1 MDSTAGP
8 EQTSG
13 PGRSPI
19 RQLGALLGR
28 PWAWLAG
35 RGYRAVLAVILLA
48 AVLGAGAGIYFAV
61 AGGDGAPTVEAPPPT
76 PTTGPDWEKLQLPEL
91 EDRYSL
97 VAAQADVGGVAPDTS
112 FVLAAQEGARL
123 DDLKSRLVVEPPV
136 GLTFEDVSSEK
147 ATISPDEPLA
157 EGKVYRFSLLEE
169 PDGAP
174 ARIWAFQVQRP
185 LRIVQTLPRD
195 QATDVPLDT
204 GIELTFSHEGVIG
217 VGGQFQIEP
226 PVEGRFE
233 THKRTVVFVPRQPL
247 SAFTL
252 YTVTLGAGVG
262 LDGSDQT
269 LGEDFVFRFETG
281 SEKRGE
287 QPAPFSSIQ
296 LSRAVSE
303 SPTGEPP
310 VLSLYR
316 GYYDQAPAVE
326 PLSFTVYR
334 FPDVDAFMESLARF
348 DAIPFWADQTRS
360 RYREDAAGLKEAAS
374 FQATPEPVGEYGDYF
389 VRFPAPLPAG
399 FYLVQATGASSSLQG
414 WLQVTD
420 VATYASIGLGKSL
433 VWANDVSAGSPIKGA
448 RVRSVGGTLDVTTGD
463 DGVAFFETPED
474 LVQLEPSQFG
484 YSSASVVGNLVVETP
499 DGRTAVVP
507 LGSIFAGFR
516 YFGYRAYG
524 YVGNPSFYWRF
535 LYTDR
540 HLYRLTDTI
549 HFWGLVRA
557 RENPPSSQQV
567 TVRITGSGSES
578 EYEPVVVAEDTF
590 TTSPR
595 GTFTGELSFA
605 GVSTGYYNLEALVG
619 EQVVTSTFLEVR
631 DFVKPAYK
639 IDVVPDRKAVFNGE
653 TVTFDVSATFF
664 EGSPV
669 PNLGL
674 KYSGMAQGQLTTDDA
689 GKAAVSATAH
699 STGMPYMSF
708 DSSSLDVVPQLAEEG
723 EITGS
728 AWVQV
733 FPAAVTFRDIQT
745 DFQDGQATVE
755 GQLTAVDL
763 DRINSQEAED
773 FNDFLGDPLP
783 GRQVGARVEEVTYEQ
798 IQEGE
803 YYDFIAKIVR
813 PRYRYEERR
822 RPLPNLQA
830 TTDAQG
836 RFAFTF
842 SGSEDVTYEVTL
854 TAVDDV
860 GRTAVLQTG
869 VYGRFRGYYSDQPYL
884 SAGRKDNYS
893 GFGSTNTYAL
903 GEAVDLTMRVGPDD
917 LPSGGANRYLFYF
930 AANGLRDY
938 RVQEASRISF
948 PFGVEHIPSIHVV
961 GVRFTGT
968 TYQEV
973 GYGYTARLDPEEREL
988 TVRVEPDRERYEPG
1002 DDATLNVTVTDP
1014 DGNGVGAEVLLS
1026 AVDEAIFRLE
1036 QPGYDYERNIL
1047 EQLYQPVDPG
1057 ILHTYAS
1064 HQYPEGTPGAER
1076 GGDGGPRE
1084 DFKDVAFF
1092 STVTTGGDGRGSVSF
1107 KLPDN
1112 LTSWRVTALA
1122 VTDDPSATLRA
1133 GLYAGDS
1140 LKLVPVGLPFFVDVV
1155 LNRDYL
1161 TSDKPMLR
1169 VRGFGQE
1176 LQAGDSVSFEV
1187 SAPSLGLSEPLTA
1200 QGTAFQPV
1208 DIDLPALSEGTH
1220 ELIIEGSHGSL
1231 SDSLKRTI
1239 QVLPSRLVQ
1248 TEASFAELTE
1258 GISLK
1263 GSPDRPTRVV
1273 FSDHNRGRY
1282 LPILQ
1287 SLSWTHGDRVD
1298 QMLARALSQELLATY
1313 FDEEAFAPP
1322 AEFDSALY
1330 QTPDGGIALFPY
1342 ADEDLTL
1349 SARVAAVAPDRF
1361 GQQSLAAYLRR
1372 VYEDQNET
1380 RERAIIALYGL
1391 AALGEPVLPAVQ
1403 AAAAA
1408 TDLEWRERLY
1418 VALAAQELGDEDT
1431 ARGLE
1436 RGLLEEFGERRGPA
1450 VRLRVGV
1457 DQDDILEATS
1467 LAAILAAGIGDSLA
1481 ADLFEYTRSNYAKD
1495 ILVELEQISYLV
1507 NVLPRL
1513 SPQPVRFAYTVD
1525 GQRKE
1530 AKLEGGESLALL
1542 LSAEELA
1549 ALDPEPLEGQV
1560 GVATFYLVPLDPAA
1574 VEKDPDV
1581 AITRVFQGPSGGPL
1595 VLREGELVRVE
1606 LDYTLGPQALNG
1618 CYQVSDLLPS
1628 GLKAVTRLY
1637 AWGIRWPG
1645 GPPVYYPYAIEGQR
1659 VSFCVY
1665 KSDRQPVIIYYAR
1678 VTGRGEFEAEPAI
1691 IQSQK
1696 APESINLSAPDR
1708 VVIP

>member
-1 MDSTAGP
+1 L
-8 EQTSG
+8 
-13 PGRSPI
+13 R
-19 RQLGALLGR
+19 
-28 PWAWLAG
+28 G
-35 RGYRAVLAVILLA
+35 RGHRPVLAAILTLT
-48 AVLGAGAGIYFAV
+48 VLGGGAGIYC
-61 AGGDGAPTVEAPPPT
+61 GGGAPTVEAPPPT
-76 PTTGPDWEKLQLPEL
+76 PTTGPNWEKLQVPEP

-97 VAAQADVGGVAPDTS
+97 TAAQADAGGVAPDTS

-123 DDLKSRLVVEPPV
+123 SDLERRLLVEPPA
-136 GLTFEDVSSEK
+136 GLSFEDVSSEK
-147 ATISPDEPLA
+147 ATISPQEPLA
-157 EGKVYRFSLLEE
+157 EGKLYRFTLLEE
-169 PDGAP
+169 PDSPP

-185 LRIVQTLPRD
+185 LRVVQTLPRD

-217 VGGQFQIEP
+217 VGSQFDIEP
-226 PVEGRFE
+226 RVDGRFE

-247 SAFTL
+247 SPFTL
-252 YTVTLGAGVG
+252 YTVSVGAGVG
-262 LDGSDQT
+262 LEGSDQT
-269 LGEDFVFRFETG
+269 LGEDFTFRFETG

-287 QPAPFSSIQ
+287 EPAPFSSIQ

-316 GYYDQAPAVE
+316 ASYGYPVEAPPVE

-334 FPDVDAFMESLARF
+334 FPDVDAFLDSLARF
-348 DAIPFWADQTRS
+348 DAIPSWADQTRS
-360 RYREDAAGLKEAAS
+360 RYRQDAAGLEEAVS
-374 FQATPEPVGEYGDYF
+374 FQATPESVGEYGDYF
-389 VRFPAPLPAG
+389 VSFPAPLPAG
-399 FYLVQATGASSSLQG
+399 FYLVQASGATSSLQG

-433 VWANDVSAGSPIKGA
+433 VWVNDVSAGGPIRGA
-448 RVRSVGGTLDVTTGD
+448 RVRGVGATLDVTTGD
-463 DGVAFFETPED
+463 DGVAFFETPQD
-474 LVQLEPSQFG
+474 LVHLEPSQFG
-484 YSSASVVGNLVVETP
+484 YSTASVVGNLVVEAP
-499 DGRTAVVP
+499 DGRSAVVP
-507 LGSIFAGFR
+507 LGSIFTGFR
-516 YFGYRAYG
+516 YYGYRAYG

-549 HFWGLVRA
+549 RFWGLVRA
-557 RENPPSSQQV
+557 RENPPSSQEV
-567 TVRITGSGSES
+567 TVRITGSGSEY

-590 TTSPR
+590 TTSAS
-595 GTFTGELSFA
+595 GTFAGELSFA
-605 GVSTGYYNLEALVG
+605 GVSAGYYNLEVAVG
-619 EQVVTSTFLEVR
+619 DQVVTSTFLEVR

-653 TVTFDVSATFF
+653 TVNFDVSATFF

-674 KYSGMAQGQLTTDDA
+674 KYTSYSGLPEGQVTTDAA
-689 GKAAVSATAH
+689 GRAVVSAKVPPVGA
-699 STGMPYMSF
+699 GYPYSNSM
-708 DSSSLDVVPQLAEEG
+708 SLDVVPQMAEEG

-733 FPAAVTFRDIQT
+733 FPAGVTFDDVKT
-745 DFQDGQATVE
+745 DFREGQAVVE
-755 GQLTAVDL
+755 GQLRAVDL
-763 DRINSQEAED
+763 DRINSEQAKD
-773 FNDFLGDPLP
+773 TNDFLSDPLP
-783 GRQVGARVEEVTYEQ
+783 GRRVDAQVEEVTYEQ

-813 PRYRYEERR
+813 PRYRYDERR
-822 RPLPNLQA
+822 RSLPNLQA
-830 TTDAQG
+830 TTDTQG

-842 SGSEDVTYEVTL
+842 SGSQDVTYEVTL
-854 TAVDDV
+854 TAVDDA
-860 GRTAVLQTG
+860 GRQAVLETG

-884 SAGRKDNYS
+884 SAGRKENYS
-893 GFGSTNTYAL
+893 GFGPTNTYAL
-903 GEAVDLTMRVGPDD
+903 GEAVELTMRVGPDD
-917 LPSGGANRYLFYF
+917 LPSGGPNRYLFYF
-930 AANGLRDY
+930 AQNGLRDY
-938 RVQEASRISF
+938 RVQDASHLSF
-948 PFGVEHIPSIHVV
+948 SFGEEHIPSIDVV
-961 GVRFTGT
+961 GVRFTGA

-973 GYGYTARLDPEEREL
+973 GYGYTARLDPEERKL
-988 TVRVEPDRERYEPG
+988 TVQVEPDRERYEPG
-1002 DDATLNVTVTDP
+1002 DEATLNVTVTGP
-1014 DGNGVGAEVLLS
+1014 DGNGVRAEVLLS

-1047 EQLYQPVDPG
+1047 EQLYEAVDPG

-1064 HQYPEGTPGAER
+1064 HQYPPVATGAER
-1076 GGDGGPRE
+1076 GGGGGPRE

-1092 STVTTGGDGRGSVSF
+1092 GTVATGGDGRGSVSF

-1122 VTDDPSATLRA
+1122 VTNDPSPTLRA
-1133 GLYAGDS
+1133 GLYAGNG

-1176 LQAGDSVSFEV
+1176 VQAGDPVSFEV
-1187 SAPSLGLSEPLTA
+1187 SAPSLGLTEPLTA
-1200 QGTAFQPV
+1200 EGVAFQPV
-1208 DIDLPALSEGTH
+1208 DIALPALSEGTH
-1220 ELIIEGSHGSL
+1220 DLIIKGSHGSL

-1248 TEASFAELTE
+1248 TQASFTELME

-1263 GSPDRPTRVV
+1263 GSPDRATRVV

-1282 LPILQ
+1282 LPVLQ
-1287 SLSWTHGDRVD
+1287 SLSWTYGDRVD
-1298 QMLARALSQELLATY
+1298 QMLARALSQEMLAAY
-1313 FDEEAFAPP
+1313 FDEKSFAPP

-1361 GQQSLAAYLRR
+1361 GQQSLAAYFRR

-1408 TDLEWRERLY
+1408 LDLDWRERLY

-1436 RGLLEEFGERRGPA
+1436 RGLLEQFGERRGPA
-1450 VRLRVGV
+1450 ARLRVGV

-1467 LAAILAAGIGDSLA
+1467 LAAILAAGLGDALA
-1481 ADLFEYTRSNYAKD
+1481 PDLFEYTLSNYTTD

-1513 SPQPVRFAYTVD
+1513 SAQPVRFAYTLD

-1530 AKLEGGESLALL
+1530 VELKGGESLALL
-1542 LSAEELA
+1542 LSADELA
-1549 ALDPEPLEGQV
+1549 ALNPAPLEGRV
-1560 GVATFYLVPLDPAA
+1560 GVATFYLAPLDPAA
-1574 VEKDPDV
+1574 IVRDTDV
-1581 AITRVFQGPSGGPL
+1581 AISRVFQGPSGGPL
-1595 VLREGELVRVE
+1595 VLREGELVRVV
-1606 LDYTLGPQALNG
+1606 LDYTLGPQALDG

-1637 AWGIRWPG
+1637 AWGITDPNAF
-1645 GPPVYYPYAIEGQR
+1645 YPYLIEGQR

-1665 KSDRQPVIIYYAR
+1665 KSDLRPTIIYYAR

-1696 APESINLSAPDR
+1696 APESINLSASEQ

>member
-1 MDSTAGP
+1 
-8 EQTSG
+8 
-13 PGRSPI
+13 
-19 RQLGALLGR
+19 
-28 PWAWLAG
+28 
-35 RGYRAVLAVILLA
+35 
-48 AVLGAGAGIYFAV
+48 
-61 AGGDGAPTVEAPPPT
+61 
-76 PTTGPDWEKLQLPEL
+76 
-91 EDRYSL
+91 
-97 VAAQADVGGVAPDTS
+97 
-112 FVLAAQEGARL
+112 VLAAQEGAPL
-123 DDLKSRLVVEPPV
+123 DDLEHRLLVEPPA
-136 GLTFEDVSSEK
+136 GLNFEDVSSDG
-147 ATISPDEPLA
+147 ATISPQEPLK
-157 EGKVYRFSLLEE
+157 EGQVYRFTLLEE
-169 PDGAP
+169 PDGPP
-174 ARIWAFQVQRP
+174 ARVWAFQVQRP
-185 LRIVQTLPRD
+185 LRVVQTLPAD

-217 VGGQFQIEP
+217 VGGQFHIEP
-226 PVEGRFE
+226 PVDGRFE

-269 LGEDFVFRFETG
+269 LGEDFAFRFETG

-287 QPAPFSSIQ
+287 APTPFSSIE

-316 GYYDQAPAVE
+316 ASYGYPVEAPPVE

-334 FPDVDAFMESLARF
+334 FPDVDAFLDSLARF
-348 DAIPFWADQTRS
+348 DAIPSWADQTRS
-360 RYREDAAGLKEAAS
+360 RYREDATGLEEAVS
-374 FQATPEPVGEYGDYF
+374 FQVTPEPVGEYGDYF
-389 VRFPAPLPAG
+389 VSFPAPLPAG
-399 FYLVQATGASSSLQG
+399 FYLVQASGATSSLQG

-433 VWANDVSAGSPIKGA
+433 VWVNDVSAGGPIRGA
-448 RVRSVGGTLDVTTGD
+448 RVHGVGATLDVTTGD
-463 DGVAFFETPED
+463 DGVAFFDTPQD

-484 YSSASVVGNLVVETP
+484 YSTASVVGNLVVEAP
-499 DGRTAVVP
+499 DGRSAVVP

-516 YFGYRAYG
+516 YYGYRAYG

-540 HLYRLTDTI
+540 HLYRLTDTV

-557 RENPPSSQQV
+557 RENPPSSQEV
-567 TVRITGSGSES
+567 TVRITGSGSEY

-590 TTSPR
+590 TTSPM
-595 GTFTGELSFA
+595 GTFTGDLSFA
-605 GVSTGYYNLEALVG
+605 GVSAGYYNLEVAVG
-619 EQVVTSTFLEVR
+619 DQVVTSTFLEVR

-653 TVTFDVSATFF
+653 TVNFDVAATFF

-674 KYSGMAQGQLTTDDA
+674 NYTGMAQGQLTTDAA
-689 GKAAVSATAH
+689 GRATVSATAR
-699 STGMPYMSF
+699 SSGTPYGSF
-708 DSSSLDVVPQLAEEG
+708 ETFSLDVIPQLAEEG

-733 FPAAVTFRDIQT
+733 FPAAATFDDVKT
-745 DFQDGQATVE
+745 DFREGQAVVE
-755 GQLTAVDL
+755 GQLRAVDL
-763 DRINSQEAED
+763 DRINSEQAED
-773 FNDFLGDPLP
+773 TSDFLGDPLP
-783 GRQVGARVEEVTYEQ
+783 GRRVDAQVEEVTYEQ
-798 IQEGE
+798 VQEGE

-813 PRYRYEERR
+813 PRYGYVEHRR
-822 RPLPNLQA
+822 SLPNLQA

-842 SGSEDVTYEVTL
+842 SGSEDVTYDVSL
-854 TAVDDV
+854 TAVDDA
-860 GRTAVLQTG
+860 GRQALRG
-869 VYGRFRGYYSDQPYL
+869 AGIYGRFRGYYSDQPYL
-884 SAGRKDNYS
+884 SAGQKENYS
-893 GFGSTNTYAL
+893 GFGPTNTYAL

-917 LPSGGANRYLFYF
+917 LPSGGPNRYLFYF
-930 AANGLRDY
+930 AQNGLRDY
-938 RVQEASRISF
+938 RVQDASHLSF
-948 PFGVEHIPSIHVV
+948 PFGEEHIPSIDVL
-961 GVRFTGT
+961 GVRFTGA
-968 TYQEV
+968 TYEEV
-973 GYGYTARLDPEEREL
+973 GYGYTAQLNPEERKL
-988 TVRVEPDRERYEPG
+988 TVLVEPDRERYEPG
-1002 DDATLNVTVTDP
+1002 DEATLNVTVTGP
-1014 DGNGVGAEVLLS
+1014 DGSGARAEVLLS

-1047 EQLYQPVDPG
+1047 EQLYQQVDPG
-1057 ILHTYAS
+1057 ILRTYAS
-1064 HQYPEGTPGAER
+1064 HQYPTPTAGAER
-1076 GGDGGPRE
+1076 GGDGGLRE

-1092 STVTTGGDGRGSVSF
+1092 GTVTTGDDGRGSVSF

-1122 VTDDPSATLRA
+1122 VTES
-1133 GLYAGDS
+1133 LYAGDS

-1176 LQAGDSVSFEV
+1176 LQAGDPVSFEV
-1187 SAPSLGLSEPLTA
+1187 SAPSLGLTEPLTA
-1200 QGTAFQPV
+1200 QGIAFQPV
-1208 DIDLPALSEGTH
+1208 DIALPALSEGTH
-1220 ELIIEGSHGSL
+1220 DLIIKGSDGSL

-1248 TEASFAELTE
+1248 TQASFTELME
-1258 GISLK
+1258 GISLE
-1263 GSPDRPTRVV
+1263 GSPDRATRVV

-1282 LPILQ
+1282 LPVLQ
-1287 SLSWTHGDRVD
+1287 QLSWTYGDRVD
-1298 QMLARALSQELLATY
+1298 QMLARALSQELLAAY
-1313 FDEEAFAPP
+1313 FDEKSFAPP

-1361 GQQSLAAYLRR
+1361 GQQSLAAYFRG

-1380 RERAIIALYGL
+1380 PERAIIALYGL

-1408 TDLEWRERLY
+1408 PDLDWRERLY
-1418 VALAAQELGDEDT
+1418 VGLAAQELGDEDT
-1431 ARGLE
+1431 ASGLE
-1436 RGLLEEFGERRGPA
+1436 RGLLEQFGERRGPA
-1450 VRLRVGV
+1450 ARLRVGV
-1457 DQDDILEATS
+1457 DQDDILEGTS
-1467 LAAILAAGIGDSLA
+1467 LAAILAAGLGDALA
-1481 ADLFEYTRSNYAKD
+1481 PDLFEYTLSNYTTD

-1513 SPQPVRFAYTVD
+1513 SPQPVRFAYTLD

-1530 AKLEGGESLALL
+1530 VELKGGESLALL
-1542 LSAEELA
+1542 LSADQLA
-1549 ALDPEPLEGQV
+1549 ALNPEALEGRV
-1560 GVATFYLVPLDPAA
+1560 GVATFYLAPLDPAA
-1574 VEKDPDV
+1574 IVRDPDV
-1581 AITRVFQGPSGGPL
+1581 GITRVFQGPYGGPL
-1595 VLREGELVRVE
+1595 ILREGELVRVV
-1606 LDYTLGPQALNG
+1606 LDYTLGPQALDG

-1628 GLKAVTRLY
+1628 GLKAVTRLR
-1637 AWGIRWPG
+1637 AWGITESG
-1645 GPPVYYPYAIEGQR
+1645 VSYPYLVDGQR
-1659 VSFCVY
+1659 VSFCVA
-1665 KSDRQPVIIYYAR
+1665 KLSPDRTIKYYAR
-1678 VTGRGEFEAEPAI
+1678 VTGRGEFEVEPAI

-1696 APESINLSAPDR
+1696 APESINLSASEK

>member
-8 EQTSG
+8 EQTTG
-13 PGRSPI
+13 PGHPPN
-19 RQLGALLGR
+19 QQQGTLLGR
-28 PWAWLAG
+28 SWAWLWG
-35 RGYRAVLAVILLA
+35 RGYRPVLAVIVLA

-61 AGGDGAPTVEAPPPT
+61 TGGDGAQDVEAPPPT
-76 PTTGPDWEKLQLPEL
+76 PTTGPDWEKLQLPEP

-97 VAAQADVGGVAPDTS
+97 TAAQADAGGVAPDTS

-136 GLTFEDVSSEK
+136 DLTFEDVSSEK

-174 ARIWAFQVQRP
+174 ARVWAFQVQRP
-185 LRIVQTLPRD
+185 LRVVQTLPRD

-217 VGGQFQIEP
+217 VGAQFHIEP

-252 YTVTLGAGVG
+252 YTVTLGSGVG
-262 LDGSDQT
+262 LEGSDQT
-269 LGEDFVFRFETG
+269 LGEDFVFQFETG

-303 SPTGEPP
+303 SATGEPP

-316 GYYDQAPAVE
+316 SYYDEAPAVE
-326 PLSFTVYR
+326 PLAFTVYR
-334 FPDVDAFMESLARF
+334 FPDVNAFMESLAHF
-348 DAIPFWADQTRS
+348 DAIPSWADQTRS
-360 RYREDAAGLKEAAS
+360 RYHEDAAGLEEAAS
-374 FQATPEPVGEYGDYF
+374 FQATPELAGEYGDYF
-389 VRFPAPLPAG
+389 VRFPAALPAG
-399 FYLVQATGASSSLQG
+399 FYLVQATGATSSLQG

-433 VWANDVSAGSPIKGA
+433 VWANDVSAGSPIEGA

-463 DGVAFFETPED
+463 DGVAFFETPDD
-474 LVQLEPSQFG
+474 LVQLDPSQFG
-484 YSSASVVGNLVVETP
+484 YSSASVVGNLLVEAP
-499 DGRTAVVP
+499 DGRMAVVP
-507 LGSIFAGFR
+507 LGSIFAGYR

-549 HFWGLVRA
+549 RFWGLVRA
-557 RENPPSSQQV
+557 RENPPSSQEV

-605 GVSTGYYNLEALVG
+605 GVSTGYYNLETLVG
-619 EQVVTSTFLEVR
+619 DQVVTSTFLEVR

-639 IDVVPDRKAVFNGE
+639 IDVVPDRKAVFDGE
-653 TVTFDVSATFF
+653 TVNFDVSATFF

-674 KYSGMAQGQLTTDDA
+674 KYSGMAEGELITDADGEA
-689 GKAAVSATAH
+689 TISATAH

-708 DSSSLDVVPQLAEEG
+708 DSLSLDVVPQLAEEG

-745 DFQDGQATVE
+745 DFRDGQATVE

-783 GRQVGARVEEVTYEQ
+783 GRQVDAQVEEVTYEQ

-822 RPLPNLQA
+822 RSLPSLQA

-884 SAGRKDNYS
+884 SAGQKENYS

-903 GEAVDLTMRVGPDD
+903 GEAVNLTMRLGPDD
-917 LPSGGANRYLFYF
+917 LPSGGPNRYLFYF

-938 RVQEASRISF
+938 RVQEASHLSF
-948 PFGVEHIPSIHVV
+948 PFGAEYVPSIHVV
-961 GVRFTGT
+961 GVRFTGS

-973 GYGYTARLDPEEREL
+973 GYGYTAQLDPEEREL

-1002 DDATLNVTVTDP
+1002 DDATLNVTVTGP

-1036 QPGYDYERNIL
+1036 QPGYDSERNIL

-1092 STVTTGGDGRGSVSF
+1092 GTVTTGGDGRGSVSF

-1112 LTSWRVTALA
+1112 LTSWWVTALA
-1122 VTDDPSATLRA
+1122 VTDD
-1133 GLYAGDS
+1133 LYAGNS

-1176 LQAGDSVSFEV
+1176 LQSGDTVSFEV
-1187 SAPSLGLSEPLTA
+1187 SAPSLGLTEPLTA
-1200 QGTAFQPV
+1200 QGAAFQPV
-1208 DIDLPALSEGTH
+1208 DIALPALSEGTH
-1220 ELIIEGSHGSL
+1220 ELIIEGSRGSL

-1248 TEASFAELTE
+1248 TQASFAELTE
-1258 GISLK
+1258 GISLE
-1263 GSPDRPTRVV
+1263 GSPDRSTRVV

-1282 LPILQ
+1282 LPVLQ
-1287 SLSWTHGDRVD
+1287 SLSWTYGDRVD
-1298 QMLARALSQELLATY
+1298 QMLARALSQELLVTY

-1342 ADEDLTL
+1342 ADDDLTL

-1361 GQQSLAAYLRR
+1361 GQQSLAAYLRL

-1380 RERAIIALYGL
+1380 HERAIIALYGL

-1431 ARGLE
+1431 ARSLE

-1467 LAAILAAGIGDSLA
+1467 LAAILAAGLGDPLA
-1481 ADLFEYTRSNYAKD
+1481 PDLFEYTRSNYTKD

-1507 NVLPRL
+1507 NALPRL
-1513 SPQPVRFAYTVD
+1513 SPQPVRFAYTLD

-1530 AKLEGGESLALL
+1530 AELKGGESLALL
-1542 LSAEELA
+1542 LSAGELA
-1549 ALDPEPLEGQV
+1549 ALDPESLEGQV
-1560 GVATFYLVPLDPAA
+1560 GVATFYLVPLDPATI
-1574 VEKDPDV
+1574 EKDPDV
-1581 AITRVFQGPSGGPL
+1581 AITRLFQAPSGGPL
-1595 VLREGELVRVE
+1595 VLGEGELVRVE

-1628 GLKAVTRLY
+1628 GLKAVTRPY
-1637 AWGIRWPG
+1637 AWGITDPNAF
-1645 GPPVYYPYAIEGQR
+1645 YPYLIEGQR

-1696 APESINLSAPDR
+1696 APESINLSVSEK

>member
-1 MDSTAGP
+1 M
-8 EQTSG
+8 
-13 PGRSPI
+13 
-19 RQLGALLGR
+19 
-28 PWAWLAG
+28 
-35 RGYRAVLAVILLA
+35 
-48 AVLGAGAGIYFAV
+48 
-61 AGGDGAPTVEAPPPT
+61 
-76 PTTGPDWEKLQLPEL
+76 

-97 VAAQADVGGVAPDTS
+97 TAAQADAGGVAPDTS
-112 FVLAAQEGARL
+112 FVLAAQEG
-123 DDLKSRLVVEPPV
+123 SRLNDLERRLLVEPPV
-136 GLTFEDVSSEK
+136 GLSFEDVSSEK
-147 ATISPDEPLA
+147 ATVSPEEPLA
-157 EGKVYRFSLLEE
+157 EGKVYRFTLLEE
-169 PDGAP
+169 PEGTP
-174 ARIWAFQVQRP
+174 ARVWAFQVQRP
-185 LRIVQTLPRD
+185 LRVVQTLPRD

-204 GIELTFSHEGVIG
+204 GIELTFSHEGVVG
-217 VGGQFQIEP
+217 VGSQFHIEP
-226 PVEGRFE
+226 PVDGRFE

-247 SAFTL
+247 TALTL
-252 YTVTLGAGVG
+252 YTVTVGAGVG
-262 LDGSDQT
+262 LEGSDQT
-269 LGEDFVFRFETG
+269 LGEDLVFQFETG

-287 QPAPFSSIQ
+287 EPAPFSSFQ

-303 SPTGEPP
+303 SSTVEPP
-310 VLSLYR
+310 ALSLYR
-316 GYYDQAPAVE
+316 AYYGNPDESPPVE
-326 PLSFTVYR
+326 PLSFNVYR
-334 FPDVDAFMESLARF
+334 FPDVDAFVGSLARL
-348 DAIPFWADQTRS
+348 DAIPYWADQTRS
-360 RYREDAAGLKEAAS
+360 RYREDTTGLEEAAS
-374 FQATPEPVGEYGDYF
+374 FQATPQPVEEYGDYF
-389 VRFPAPLPAG
+389 VLFPAPLPAG
-399 FYLVQATGASSSLQG
+399 FYLVQASSSTSSLQG

-420 VATYASIGLGKSL
+420 VATYASIGLGRSL
-433 VWANDVSAGSPIKGA
+433 VWVNDVSAGGPIEGA
-448 RVRSVGGTLDVTTGD
+448 RVHGVGATLDVTTSA
-463 DGVAFFETPED
+463 DGVAFFETPDD
-474 LVQLEPSQFG
+474 LVQLKPSQFG
-484 YSSASVVGNLVVETP
+484 YSSASVVGNLVVEAP

-507 LGSIFAGFR
+507 LGSVFAGFR
-516 YFGYRAYG
+516 YYGYRAYG

-540 HLYRLTDTI
+540 HLYRLTDTV

-557 RENPPSSQQV
+557 RENPPPSQEV
-567 TVRITGSGSES
+567 TARITGSSPEF
-578 EYEPVVVAEDTF
+578 EYEPVVVAEDTL
-590 TTSPR
+590 TTSPA
-595 GTFTGELSFA
+595 GTFAGELSFA
-605 GVSTGYYNLEALVG
+605 GVSAGYYNLEVSVG
-619 EQVVTSTFLEVR
+619 DQVVTSTYLQVS

-639 IDVVPDRKAVFNGE
+639 IDVVPDRKAVFAGDA
-653 TVTFDVSATFF
+653 VTFDISATFF
-664 EGSPV
+664 EGSAV

-674 KYSGMAQGQLTTDDA
+674 KYTGITQGLFTTDADGHA
-689 GKAAVSATAH
+689 TVTATAP
-699 STGMPYMSF
+699 TGEATVGRM
-708 DSSSLDVVPQLAEEG
+708 DSASLNVVPQLAEEG

-733 FPAAVTFRDIQT
+733 FPAAVTFRDTET
-745 DFQDGQATVE
+745 DFRDGQAVVE

-763 DRINSQEAED
+763 DRINNEQAED
-773 FNDFLGDPLP
+773 TNDFLGDPLP
-783 GRQVGARVEEVTYEQ
+783 GRRVDAQVEEVTYEQ

-803 YYDFIAKIVR
+803 YYDFIAKVVR

-842 SGSEDVTYEVTL
+842 SGSEDVNYDVTL
-854 TAVDDV
+854 TAVDDA
-860 GRTAVLQTG
+860 GRQAVRETG

-884 SAGRKDNYS
+884 SAGRRDNNS
-893 GFGSTNTYAL
+893 GSGPTNIYAL
-903 GEAVDLTMRVGPDD
+903 GESVELTMRVGPDD
-917 LPSGGANRYLFYF
+917 LPSGGPNRYLFYF
-930 AANGLRDY
+930 AQNGLRDY
-938 RVQEASRISF
+938 RVQDTSRLSF
-948 PFGVEHIPSIHVV
+948 PFEEKHIPSIDVV
-961 GVRFTGT
+961 GVRFTGA

-973 GYGYTARLDPEEREL
+973 GYGYTARMDPEERKL

-1002 DDATLNVTVTDP
+1002 DEATLNVAVTGP
-1014 DGNGVGAEVLLS
+1014 DGNGVRAEVLLS

-1047 EQLYQPVDPG
+1047 EQLYQQVDPG

-1064 HQYPEGTPGAER
+1064 HQYPGGAPGAER

-1092 STVTTGGDGRGSVSF
+1092 GTVTTGDDGRGSVSF

-1122 VTDDPSATLRA
+1122 VTE
-1133 GLYAGDS
+1133 GLYASHS

-1169 VRGFGQE
+1169 VRGFGLE
-1176 LQAGDSVSFEV
+1176 LQAGDAVSFEV
-1187 SAPSLGLSEPLTA
+1187 SAPSLGLTEPLAA
-1200 QGTAFQPV
+1200 QGVAFQPV
-1208 DIDLPALSEGTH
+1208 DIALPALSEGTH
-1220 ELIIEGSHGSL
+1220 DLVIKGSHGSL

-1248 TEASFAELTE
+1248 TQASFTELTE
-1258 GISLK
+1258 GISLE
-1263 GSPDRPTRVV
+1263 GAPDRATRVV
-1273 FSDHNRGRY
+1273 FGDHNRGRY
-1282 LPILQ
+1282 LPVLQ
-1287 SLSWTHGDRVD
+1287 SLSWTYGDRVD

-1313 FDEEAFAPP
+1313 FEETSFAPP

-1342 ADEDLTL
+1342 ADADLTL

-1361 GQQSLAAYLRR
+1361 GQQSLATYFRK

-1391 AALGEPVLPAVQ
+1391 AVLSEPVLPAVQ
-1403 AAAAA
+1403 TAAAAA
-1408 TDLEWRERLY
+1408 DLDWREHLY

-1436 RGLLEEFGERRGPA
+1436 RGLLEQFGERRGPA

-1467 LAAILAAGIGDSLA
+1467 LAAIVAAGLGDALA
-1481 ADLFEYTRSNYAKD
+1481 PDLFEYTRSNYTTD

-1513 SPQPVRFAYTVD
+1513 SPQPVRFAYTLD

-1530 AKLEGGESLALL
+1530 VELKGGESLALL
-1542 LSAEELA
+1542 LSADELA

-1560 GVATFYLVPLDPAA
+1560 GVATFYLAPLDLAA
-1574 VEKDPDV
+1574 TEKDPAV
-1581 AITRVFQGPSGGPL
+1581 AITRLFQGPSGGPL
-1595 VLREGELVRVE
+1595 VLREGELVRVV
-1606 LDYTLGPQALNG
+1606 LNYTLGPQALDG
-1618 CYQVSDLLPS
+1618 CYQISDLLPS
-1628 GLKAVTRLY
+1628 GLKAVTRLR
-1637 AWGIRWPG
+1637 AWGITESG
-1645 GPPVYYPYAIEGQR
+1645 VSYPYLIDGQR
-1659 VSFCVY
+1659 VSYCVD
-1665 KSDRQPVIIYYAR
+1665 KLRPDRTIIYYAR

-1696 APESINLSAPDR
+1696 APESINLSASEK

>member
-1 MDSTAGP
+1 MEG
-8 EQTSG
+8 
-13 PGRSPI
+13 
-19 RQLGALLGR
+19 
-28 PWAWLAG
+28 
-35 RGYRAVLAVILLA
+35 
-48 AVLGAGAGIYFAV
+48 
-61 AGGDGAPTVEAPPPT
+61 
-76 PTTGPDWEKLQLPEL
+76 
-91 EDRYSL
+91 RYSL
-97 VAAQADVGGVAPDTS
+97 TAAQADAGGIAPDTS

-123 DDLKSRLVVEPPV
+123 NDLERRLLVEPPV
-136 GLTFEDVSSEK
+136 GLHFEDVSSEK
-147 ATISPDEPLA
+147 ATISPEEPLA
-157 EGKVYRFSLLEE
+157 EGKVYRFTLLQE
-169 PDGAP
+169 PEGTP
-174 ARIWAFQVQRP
+174 ARVWAFQVQRP
-185 LRIVQTLPRD
+185 LRVVQTLPRD

-217 VGGQFQIEP
+217 VGSQFHIEP

-252 YTVTLGAGVG
+252 YTVTVGAGVG
-262 LDGSDQT
+262 LEGSDQT
-269 LGEDFVFRFETG
+269 LGEDFTFQFETG

-287 QPAPFSSIQ
+287 APAPFSSFQ
-296 LSRAVSE
+296 LTRAVTE

-310 VLSLYR
+310 ALSLYR
-316 GYYDQAPAVE
+316 SYYVEPDQAPPVE
-326 PLSFTVYR
+326 PLSFTIYG
-334 FPDVDAFMESLARF
+334 FPDVQAFVGSLARF
-348 DAIPFWADQTRS
+348 DAIPYWADQTRS
-360 RYREDAAGLKEAAS
+360 RYREDAAGPEEAAS
-374 FQATPEPVGEYGDYF
+374 FQATPEPVGEYSDYF

-399 FYLVQATGASSSLQG
+399 FYLVQASSLQG

-420 VATYASIGLGKSL
+420 VATYASVGLGKSL
-433 VWANDVSAGSPIKGA
+433 VWVNDVSAGSPIEGA
-448 RVRSVGGTLDVTTGD
+448 RVHGVGATLDVTTGD
-463 DGVAFFETPED
+463 DGVAFFETPQD
-474 LVQLEPSQFG
+474 LVRLEPSQFG
-484 YSSASVVGNLVVETP
+484 YSSASVVGNLVVEAP

-516 YFGYRAYG
+516 YYGYRAYG

-540 HLYRLTDTI
+540 HLYRLTDTV

-557 RENPPSSQQV
+557 RENPPPSQEV

-578 EYEPVVVAEDTF
+578 EYEPVVVAEDTI
-590 TTSPR
+590 TTSPM

-605 GVSTGYYNLEALVG
+605 GVSAGYYNLEVAVG
-619 EQVVTSTFLEVR
+619 DQVVTSTYLEVR

-639 IDVVPDRKAVFNGE
+639 IDVVPDRKAVFAGE

-674 KYSGMAQGQLTTDDA
+674 NYSGMAQGQLTTDAA
-689 GKAAVSATAH
+689 GHATVTAAAPTGEASVGRVDSVS
-699 STGMPYMSF
+699 
-708 DSSSLDVVPQLAEEG
+708 LNVVPQLAEEG

-733 FPAAVTFRDIQT
+733 FPAAVTFDDLQT
-745 DFQDGQATVE
+745 DFRDGQAAVE

-763 DRINSQEAED
+763 DRINSEQAED
-773 FNDFLGDPLP
+773 YNDFLGDPLP
-783 GRQVGARVEEVTYEQ
+783 GRRVDARVEEVTYDQ

-803 YYDFIAKIVR
+803 YYDFIAKVVR

-842 SGSEDVTYEVTL
+842 AGSEDVTYEVTL
-854 TAVDDV
+854 SAVDDA
-860 GRTAVLQTG
+860 GRQAVRETG

-884 SAGRKDNYS
+884 SAGRKENYS
-893 GFGSTNTYAL
+893 GFGPTNIYAL
-903 GEAVDLTMRVGPDD
+903 GEAVELTMRLGPDD
-917 LPSGGANRYLFYF
+917 LPSGGRNRYLFYF

-938 RVQEASRISF
+938 RVQDTSHLSF
-948 PFGVEHIPSIHVV
+948 PFEEKHIPSIDVV

-973 GYGYTARLDPEEREL
+973 GWGYTARLDPEERKL

-1002 DDATLNVTVTDP
+1002 DEATLNVTVTGP
-1014 DGNGVGAEVLLS
+1014 DANGVRAEVLLS

-1047 EQLYQPVDPG
+1047 GQLYQQVDPG
-1057 ILHTYAS
+1057 ILRTYAS
-1064 HQYPEGTPGAER
+1064 HQYPPVATGAER

-1092 STVTTGGDGRGSVSF
+1092 GTVTTGGDGRGSVSF

-1133 GLYAGDS
+1133 GLYAGSS

-1169 VRGFGQE
+1169 VRGFGLD
-1176 LQAGDSVSFEV
+1176 LQPTDSVSFEV
-1187 SAPSLGLSEPLTA
+1187 SAPSLGLTEPLTA
-1200 QGTAFQPV
+1200 QGAAFQPV
-1208 DIDLPALSEGTH
+1208 DIALPALIEGTH
-1220 ELIIEGSHGSL
+1220 DLIIKGSHGSL

-1248 TEASFAELTE
+1248 TQASFTELTE

-1263 GSPDRPTRVV
+1263 GTPDRATRVV

-1282 LPILQ
+1282 LPVLQ

-1313 FDEEAFAPP
+1313 FDEKSFAPP

-1330 QTPDGGIALFPY
+1330 QTPDSGIALFPY
-1342 ADEDLTL
+1342 ADADLTL

-1361 GQQSLAAYLRR
+1361 GQQSLAAYLRK

-1391 AALGEPVLPAVQ
+1391 AALSEPVLPAVQ

-1408 TDLEWRERLY
+1408 ADLDWRERLY

-1436 RGLLEEFGERRGPA
+1436 RGLLEQFGERRGPA

-1467 LAAILAAGIGDSLA
+1467 LAAILAAGIGDPLA
-1481 ADLFEYTRSNYAKD
+1481 PDLFEYTRSNYTKD

-1513 SPQPVRFAYTVD
+1513 SPQPVRFAYTLG

-1530 AKLEGGESLALL
+1530 AKLKGGESVALL

-1560 GVATFYLVPLDPAA
+1560 GVATFYLAPLDLAA
-1574 VEKDPDV
+1574 IEKDPDV
-1581 AITRVFQGPSGGPL
+1581 AITRVFQSPSGGPL
-1595 VLREGELVRVE
+1595 VLREGNLVRVV
-1606 LDYTLGPQALNG
+1606 LHYTLGPQALDG

-1628 GLKAVTRLY
+1628 GLTAVTRLY

-1665 KSDRQPVIIYYAR
+1665 KFDPRPTITYYAR
-1678 VTGRGEFEAEPAI
+1678 MTGRGEFTAEPAI

-1696 APESINLSAPDR
+1696 APESINLSSAEK